1 MQELRAVLSAMG
13 WRARREE
20 TSKTMSLT
28 SRLLSG
34 FTEEHGA
41 GTSGCAVRHG
51 MARTARRNKQDN
63 AAGVSFALKFHRGA
77 RCRNSGLCCPPCN
90 GAHGEKKQARQCRC
104 RLVCSQDVID
114 GCGDGRCHVVF
125 DARCGAG
132 CDSDCNADSG
142 SKHKFDRFRHVA
154 VDAVCNGCCCVFS
167 NAFCL
172 AGRTSSSAHSVTGSS
187 RRFLLRVLLRCQ

>member
-1 MQELRAVLSAMG
+1 VQELRAVLSAMG

-104 RLVCSQDVID
+104 RLVALKMSLT
-114 GCGDGRCHVVF
+114 
-125 DARCGAG
+125 
-132 CDSDCNADSG
+132 
-142 SKHKFDRFRHVA
+142 VA
-154 VDAVCNGCCCVFS
+154 VTGAATLSSTLAVAQAATVTATLIVDQN
-167 NAFCL
+167 
-172 AGRTSSSAHSVTGSS
+172 TSLTGSAM
-187 RRFLLRVLLRCQ
+187 